1 MKSLQ
6 KILLIICMFAG
17 FCALSACGRYSAPSP
32 IEGSGYPHNY
42 PNQ

>member
-6 KILLIICMFAG
+6 KILLIICILAG
-17 FCALSACGRYSAPSP
+17 FCALSGCGRYSLPSP

>member
-6 KILLIICMFAG
+6 KILLIICLLG
-17 FCALSACGRYSAPSP
+17 CLGALSSCGRYSAPSP

-42 PNQ
+42 PHN